1 MSDEHEIIVTPTHM
15 GATALE
21 MVTKAEIDTQIAT
34 AKKYPRSI
42 KQFMDTALQ
51 MVTLNEEVA
60 ASCNYGLPRGG
71 KIIEGPSARFAELIY
86 SAWGNARA
94 GARVVHEDSRFVT
107 SQGICHDLQSNT
119 MITFEV
125 KRRITTKHGKTF
137 DDDMIGVTG
146 NAAASIAL
154 RNAILKVIPKAFWQ
168 PLYNEARR
176 VSMGDSKT
184 LATRRADALAFMQ
197 KFGVTLDMVL
207 AKFELKGVEDISLEH
222 LVVLRAAATSIK
234 DGEATVESLF
244 EVAKPEEAAGK
255 ETKGA
260 AGVKNALSAKA
271 AKAVAAGADPVT
283 GELASSAANP
293 AAEDAT
299 PQAALEAAKAEQA
312 AAAKEQN
319 AIEGEAVGGAGAGE
333 QLPAFDINA
342 HNLKTQAGTKEAVKA
357 LCDVLAHYTEGE
369 RGDVFVMSGGN
380 DLLSMIGRHGL
391 GALKQHFVALGVK
404 LPE

>member
-1 MSDEHEIIVTPTHM
+1 MNNDDFEVAVVPQQVT
-15 GATALE
+15 GGALE
-21 MVTKAEIDTQIAT
+21 MTTKAEIDTQIAT
-34 AKKYPRSI
+34 AKKYPRSV
-42 KQFMDTALQ
+42 KQFLDTALQ

-71 KIIEGPSARFAELIY
+71 KIIEGPSARFAEIIF

-107 SQGICHDLQSNT
+107 SQGVCHDLQSNT

-125 KRRITTKHGKTF
+125 KRRITNKSGKTF

-207 AKFELKGVEDISLEH
+207 EKFELKGVEDISLEH
-222 LVVLRAAATSIK
+222 LAVLRAAATSIK
-234 DGEATVESLF
+234 DGEATVEQLFPSL
-244 EVAKPEEAAGK
+244 AKDDAAPAKGNEALKAK
-255 ETKGA
+255 
-260 AGVKNALSAKA
+260 LAKA
-271 AKAVAAGADPVT
+271 DAAGADRDT
-283 GELASSAANP
+283 GE
-293 AAEDAT
+293 
-299 PQAALEAAKAEQA
+299 
-312 AAAKEQN
+312 
-319 AIEGEAVGGAGAGE
+319 IR
-333 QLPAFDINA
+333 INA
-342 HNLKTQAGTKEAVKA
+342 PSIGEVIHAAVDLPESPANDDTGAVAQYAEFNINEFNIKTQAGIKDAVKA
-357 LCDVLAHYTEGE
+357 LVAVLAQHNESE
-369 RGDVFVMSGGN
+369 RGGVFVASGGN
-380 DLLSMIGRHGL
+380 DLVGAASRAGL
-391 GALKQHFVALGVK
+391 GALKQQFVALGVK
-404 LPE
+404 FHEEA